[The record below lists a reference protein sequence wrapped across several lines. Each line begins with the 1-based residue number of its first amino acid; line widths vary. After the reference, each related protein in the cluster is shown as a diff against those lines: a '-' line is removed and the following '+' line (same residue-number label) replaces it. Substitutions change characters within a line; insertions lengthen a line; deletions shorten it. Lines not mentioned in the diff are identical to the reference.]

1 MKLRDHAIDHE
12 YNLRNSI
19 VPRLYD
25 VARAVFRT
33 RGDAHLRYRLLMAI
47 GEKSIF
53 PLSTS
58 PPIFNLIRCVTPR
71 FRFARHSG
79 GGLSGATGFFRGG
92 GPGGLDRR
100 GRAFE
105 RVGEN
110 VDGPH
115 EQEKN
120 GGREIT
126 PGGHD
131 SRQRQEKEE
140 EAAADIAN

>member
-53 PLSTS
+53 PLSTL
-58 PPIFNLIRCVTPR
+58 PPIQSNSLRHSSA
-71 FRFARHSG
+71 RFARHSG
-79 GGLSGATGFFRGG
+79 GGLSGAAGFFRGG
-92 GPGGLDRR
+92 GPWGLDRR
-100 GRAFE
+100 GRAPE

-140 EAAADIAN
+140 EAAANIAN